1 MKVILTSDI
10 EDIGLEGELKTVSN
24 GLARNYLIPHK
35 LAIEATDSNLRD
47 LEKKLEKLKQKREKI
62 IADAHAFAEKVEG
75 KLVSI
80 ESKVSDGEKMFGS
93 VDARTIADA
102 FMEQHGIEIER
113 RNILLEKNIKSIG
126 RFEVPVRVKAHI
138 KTSITVEITAEQNEE
153 EISEAEEEA
162 RQEAAGREAD
172 SEESSPE
179 MPEAEDKEVE
189 KTPELDR
196 KMTVKY

>member
-162 RQEAAGREAD
+162 RHEAAGREAD

-179 MPEAEDKEVE
+179 IPEAEDKEVE

>member
-24 GLARNYLIPHK
+24 GLARNYLIPRK

-62 IADAHAFAEKVEG
+62 IADARAFAEKVEG
-75 KLVSI
+75 KPVSI

-162 RQEAAGREAD
+162 GYETAGREVEGEG
-172 SEESSPE
+172 SPPE
-179 MPEAEDKEVE
+179 MPEADGKEAGETPDLTEED
-189 KTPELDR
+189 DS
-196 KMTVKY
+196 